1 MKILLAVFL
10 LTLTSC
16 SAQQQRAA
24 YSATATQITVGK
36 GPNSVVIADFNR
48 DGKPDIAVTNADEGT
63 VTVLLGDGKGKFTEA
78 TGSPFPA
85 GNSPNDIC
93 VADFNGD
100 GIPDLAFANHE
111 MKSLTVLLG
120 DGHGGFTPAPGSPV
134 AVLSYPHTHGVAA
147 GDFNGDGKLDL
158 VTESWGDDKVTVI
171 FGDGHGRFASNHT
184 RLARQPSQGVIAV
197 RVGPDIHLREQS
209 RGAALVA
216 SKDLGHFARQNNFP
230 TALREPQS
238 AEKPPSLLDFY
249 LSW

>member
-48 DGKPDIAVTNADEGT
+48 DGKPDIAVTNADDRT

-100 GIPDLAFANHE
+100 GIPDLPFANHE
-111 MKSLTVLLG
+111 IKSLTLLSATC
-120 DGHGGFTPAPGSPV
+120 HGGCTPPPGAPVGGFGQ
-134 AVLSYPHTHGVAA
+134 PHTPRAA
-147 GDFNGDGKLDL
+147 ARDFAG
-158 VTESWGDDKVTVI
+158 
-171 FGDGHGRFASNHT
+171 
-184 RLARQPSQGVIAV
+184 AR
-197 RVGPDIHLREQS
+197 
-209 RGAALVA
+209 
-216 SKDLGHFARQNNFP
+216 
-230 TALREPQS
+230 
-238 AEKPPSLLDFY
+238 
-249 LSW
+249 